1 MPLYLKEYP
10 QNQFKVCDAKRCLSK
25 KPMSEEKAKKQRI
38 AVALS
43 INRTRGVPLKEI
55 FSSKRK

>member
-1 MPLYLKEYP
+1 MALFLRKMGEG
-10 QNQFKVCDAKRCLSK
+10 FKVCDNVKCLSK

-43 INRTRGVPLKEI
+43 INRSRGIPLKEI

>member
-1 MPLYLKEYP
+1 MDEG
-10 QNQFKVCDAKRCLSK
+10 FKVCDAKRCLSK